1 MVGWVGLGMGGE
13 TCWSS
18 GVGGEHG
25 DYQFGRYEERD
36 GLEGEPCGCAGGI
49 GADAVHGCLI
59 VVSRRKEGGKCGMSG
74 RMIYWIQWQS
84 ALYY

>member
-1 MVGWVGLGMGGE
+1 MVGWVGLGGE

-25 DYQFGRYEERD
+25 DHQFGGYEERD

-59 VVSRRKEGGKCGMSG
+59 VVRGRKEGGECGM
-74 RMIYWIQWQS
+74 R
-84 ALYY
+84 ADE